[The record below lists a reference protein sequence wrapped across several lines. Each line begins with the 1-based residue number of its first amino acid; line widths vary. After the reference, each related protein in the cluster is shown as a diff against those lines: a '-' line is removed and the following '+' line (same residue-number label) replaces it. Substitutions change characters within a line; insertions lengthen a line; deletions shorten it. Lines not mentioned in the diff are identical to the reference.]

1 MNHLVCSKIINLL
14 KSLLYFRKCLFN
26 EKFIHKFTW
35 THVMTPL
42 KVSNKSTSGCIATLF
57 RQIFKGN

>member
-42 KVSNKSTSGCIATLF
+42 KVSNKVPVVA
-57 RQIFKGN
+57 